1 MAKVAKEQTARPKPK
16 ANASAKSRAN
26 ARLPSKVSTTRSSK
40 ASAKPSSNVASMAK
54 AASKGAPKLLS
65 GGNPQIPKGD
75 GDAPVQAYIAALSGW
90 QHEVA
95 VRLDA
100 LIERAVPGVSK
111 AVRWNSPF
119 YGVDGKG
126 WFLSFH
132 IFTRYVKVTFFAGSS
147 LKPLPAGTSK
157 SPEVRYADLHEGEL
171 DERQMTSWVKQAAKL
186 PGWSP

>member
-1 MAKVAKEQTARPKPK
+1 MAKKPTSKPSAKAKESVQGRPKAVAQAMTSNKTKTKAIPLAAAPASTKPK
-16 ANASAKSRAN
+16 PTPAK
-26 ARLPSKVSTTRSSK
+26 
-40 ASAKPSSNVASMAK
+40 
-54 AASKGAPKLLS
+54 PKLLS

-75 GDAPVQAYIAALSGW
+75 GDAPVQAYIAAVPGW
-90 QHEVA
+90 QQAVA

-100 LIERAVPGVSK
+100 LIERAVPGVIK

-119 YGVDGKG
+119 YGVEGKG

-147 LKPLPAGTSK
+147 LKPPPAGASK
-157 SPEVRYADLHEGEL
+157 YPAVRYADLHEGQL
-171 DERQMTSWVKQAAKL
+171 DERQLTSWVKQAAKL